1 MALRTLKP
9 VSAPTEAPP
18 PAQANAAPRLS
29 PDALREIAAR
39 ADPTQPPAVMP
50 AQEGSELLTLRV
62 RTSLADAIRE
72 KAEAEGITAKM
83 VITRALAAAGLPV
96 SQVDLEDRTPR
107 RRRTRR

>member
-9 VSAPTEAPP
+9 VAAPAEAPP
-18 PAQANAAPRLS
+18 PTRTITAPRLS
-29 PDALREIAAR
+29 PDTLREITAR

-62 RTSLADAIRE
+62 RTSLADAIRD
-72 KAEAEGITAKM
+72 KAETEGITAKM

-96 SQVDLEDRTPR
+96 SAVDLEDRTPR
-107 RRRTRR
+107 RRRARR

>member
-9 VSAPTEAPP
+9 VAAPAETPTP
-18 PAQANAAPRLS
+18 TQPNAAPRLS
-29 PDALREIAAR
+29 PSALREIAAR

-50 AQEGSELLTLRV
+50 MQEGSELLTLRV
-62 RTSLADAIRE
+62 RISLSDAIRDQ
-72 KAEAEGITAKM
+72 AEAEGITAKM

-107 RRRTRR
+107 RRRGRR

>member
-1 MALRTLKP
+1 MASRILKS
-9 VSAPTEAPP
+9 VIAPTETPAS
-18 PAQANAAPRLS
+18 AQANTARRLS

-62 RTSLADAIRE
+62 RVSLSDAIRDQ
-72 KAEAEGITAKM
+72 AEAEGITAKM

-96 SQVDLEDRTPR
+96 SQADLEDRTPR
-107 RRRTRR
+107 RRRGRR